1 VNKKI
6 KELYK
11 FLSGHPDIS
20 LFEDEPMSK
29 HTTFKIGGPAEL
41 LCELKTNNVVVKALN
56 KARELGI
63 VPFVMG
69 NGSNLLVDDSGIPG
83 VVFKISGANWYV
95 KETAIL
101 VDAGTPL
108 VKIATVARRMG
119 LTGLEFAYGIP
130 GTVGGAVYMNA
141 GAYDGE
147 MSKVVESVTYAD
159 EHGFIKK
166 LKGEDCEFGY
176 RTSFFKKNPGC
187 VILSANLTLKL
198 GVSEEI
204 DAKMSDF
211 MNRRKDK
218 QPLDMPSAGSVFKR
232 PEGHF
237 AGALI
242 EKCGLKGYSIGG
254 AQVSEKHAGF
264 IVNKG
269 NATCDDV
276 KKLIAHIQETV
287 LRECGV
293 EMECEVLCAPTNK

>member
-1 VNKKI
+1 MKGKI

-11 FLSGHPDIS
+11 FLSGHPDI
-20 LFEDEPMSK
+20 LLHEDEPMSK

-63 VPFVMG
+63 KPFVMG
-69 NGSNLLVDDSGIPG
+69 NGSNLLVDDCGIPG
-83 VVFKISGANWYV
+83 VVFKITGASWYV
-95 KETAIL
+95 KENTIL

-108 VKIATVARRMG
+108 IKVATVAKRMG

-130 GTVGGAVYMNA
+130 GTLGGAVYMNA

-147 MSKVVESVTYAD
+147 MSHIVESVTYAD
-159 EHGFIKK
+159 EQGLIKK
-166 LKGEDCEFGY
+166 INGGDCEFGY
-176 RTSFFKKNPGC
+176 RTSFFKKNPGL
-187 VILSANLTLKL
+187 VILSANLKL
-198 GVSEEI
+198 EYGEVADI

-211 MNRRKDK
+211 MNRRKEK
-218 QPLDMPSAGSVFKR
+218 QPLEFPSAGSVFKR

-254 AQVSEKHAGF
+254 AQVSRKHAGF

-276 KKLIAHIQETV
+276 LKLIAHIQKTV
-287 LRECGV
+287 LDECGV
-293 EMECEVLCAPTNK
+293 EMECEVLYAPNNK